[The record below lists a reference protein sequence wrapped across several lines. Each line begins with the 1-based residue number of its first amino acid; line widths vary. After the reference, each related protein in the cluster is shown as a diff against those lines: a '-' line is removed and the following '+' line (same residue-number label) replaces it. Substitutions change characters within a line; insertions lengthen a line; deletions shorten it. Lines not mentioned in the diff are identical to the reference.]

1 MFSKS
6 YDNIMKKGGDS
17 KIKSDSHNKYSV
29 ISVPYLHHLT
39 NQVRQIRLTRILQKL
54 EIVAELLFLPA
65 MVGLAILFLVFTTA
79 IWG

>member
-17 KIKSDSHNKYSV
+17 KIKSDSHNKYNV
-29 ISVPYLHHLT
+29 TSVPYLTHLT
-39 NQVRQIRLTRILQKL
+39 NQVSQIRLTRILQKL
-54 EIVAELLFLPA
+54 EIVAELLFLPV

>member
-17 KIKSDSHNKYSV
+17 KIKSESHNKYSV
-29 ISVPYLHHLT
+29 TSVPYLT
-39 NQVRQIRLTRILQKL
+39 NQVSKIRLTRILQKL

>member
-1 MFSKS
+1 MFSRS

-17 KIKSDSHNKYSV
+17 KIKSYSHNKYSV
-29 ISVPYLHHLT
+29 ISVPYLT
-39 NQVRQIRLTRILQKL
+39 NQVSKIRLTRILQKL
-54 EIVAELLFLPA
+54 EIVSELLFLPA

>member
-1 MFSKS
+1 MFSRS

-17 KIKSDSHNKYSV
+17 KIKSDSHNKYNV
-29 ISVPYLHHLT
+29 TSVPNLT
-39 NQVRQIRLTRILQKL
+39 NQVSQIRLTRILQKL

>member
-1 MFSKS
+1 
-6 YDNIMKKGGDS
+6 MKKGGDS
-17 KIKSDSHNKYSV
+17 KIKSDSHNKYNV
-29 ISVPYLHHLT
+29 TSVPNLT
-39 NQVRQIRLTRILQKL
+39 NQVSQIRLTRILQKL